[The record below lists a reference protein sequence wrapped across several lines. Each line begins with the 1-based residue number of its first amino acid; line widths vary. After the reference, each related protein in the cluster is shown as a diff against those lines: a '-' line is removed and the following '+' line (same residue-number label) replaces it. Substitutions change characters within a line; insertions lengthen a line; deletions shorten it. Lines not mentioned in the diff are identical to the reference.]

1 MLTIRVRYLAG
12 RLDSPAPSGWVDP
25 NGHGAV
31 VALYPVNGR
40 EPDQSPGEQRRRN
53 GIRALFHVN
62 GDVVLAVVE
71 QWPPVSNRG
80 AAPGITIV
88 LRDRTVVLTNESADS
103 YWLSPPIIE
112 LWEGGA
118 PWVVVVEPDDGSLE
132 LGPGDELELV
142 IGDRSDTVRA
152 GARLWPDAIIDGSE
166 EPWFNWLE
174 VEANQ

>member
-1 MLTIRVRYLAG
+1 MSMAQ
-12 RLDSPAPSGWVDP
+12 P
-25 NGHGAV
+25 
-31 VALYPVNGR
+31 
-40 EPDQSPGEQRRRN
+40 RRRWIT
-53 GIRALFHVN
+53 GLILVLVTSSGCGGAPASAPASAVATSTDPLPTSAL
-62 GDVVLAVVE
+62 E

-80 AAPGITIV
+80 PAPGITIV
-88 LRDRTVVLTNESADS
+88 LRDRTVVMTNESADS

-118 PWVVVVEPDDGSLE
+118 PWIVVVEPGDGSLE